1 MMTYLF
7 DEAEARGLKRGREE
21 GRAEAEAS
29 MTYLFDEAETRGLK
43 RGREEG
49 REEGRLKK

>member
-21 GRAEAEAS
+21 GR
-29 MTYLFDEAETRGLK
+29 
-43 RGREEG
+43 
-49 REEGRLKK
+49 EEGRLKK